1 MAGLRAPHAVQAP
14 PLPPCCW
21 APAALVPLRLPFR
34 HLASSEGAY
43 QVTEWLLTQS
53 VDVNALD
60 RFKRTPLEVR
70 RDIGSL
76 YREGGGA
83 DMRSQRVAVGA
94 EQEWQRRAL
103 PCLPEDRIKRALL
116 DCLRS

>member
-14 PLPPCCW
+14 PLPPCWW
-21 APAALVPLRLPFR
+21 APAAPVPLRLPCR

-70 RDIGSL
+70 CDTASL
-76 YREGGGA
+76 QREGGG
-83 DMRSQRVAVGA
+83 RNVCRQCVAAGA
-94 EQEWQRRAL
+94 GHQWQRRVL
-103 PCLPEDRIKRALL
+103 PCLPRYCIKRAPLE
-116 DCLRS
+116 C